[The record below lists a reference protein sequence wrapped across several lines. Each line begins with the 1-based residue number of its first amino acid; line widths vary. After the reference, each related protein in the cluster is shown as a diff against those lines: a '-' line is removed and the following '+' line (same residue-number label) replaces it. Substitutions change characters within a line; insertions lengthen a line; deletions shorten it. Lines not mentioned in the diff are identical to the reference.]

1 MKLYKKAKTANEAFI
16 DWFSDHIDSG
26 YTGTLLDEISDIEF
40 HSDVEARAGYKQL
53 TGNEPRSYTLNISE
67 PKDASGYFSAVRGP
81 HALNGGKWSD
91 RAISK
96 AYKDPRLEKFWRK
109 IDGKSAGDEYLRLLK
124 KVLRLEAW
132 LGHQEKHYDEKYL
145 WNMSKYHQS
154 LIDLRQARW
163 EIDRLAKEYDLPSID
178 IDMLIEETQ

>member
-96 AYKDPRLEKFWRK
+96 AYKDPRLKKFWRK
-109 IDGKSAGDEYLRLLK
+109 IDGLHSKNEYLDLIK
-124 KVLRLEAW
+124 KIISVDKWLR
-132 LGHQEKHYDEKYL
+132 YREKYYTEEQL
-145 WNMSKYHQS
+145 WNLSTYHMKLRTLHNLKHELET
-154 LIDLRQARW
+154 LI
-163 EIDRLAKEYDLPSID
+163 AKYDLPKL
-178 IDMLIEETQ
+178 DMDTMQEETR